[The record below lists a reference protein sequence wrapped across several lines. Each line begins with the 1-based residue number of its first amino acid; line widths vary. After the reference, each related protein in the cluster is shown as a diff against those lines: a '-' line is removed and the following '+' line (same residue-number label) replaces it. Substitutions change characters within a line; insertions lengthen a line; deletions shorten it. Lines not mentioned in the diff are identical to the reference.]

1 MSNLSHVEYI
11 NSFTTDAAAIRD
23 VFANAGPEMPV
34 PATPEW
40 DLGRLVKHIGTV
52 FVWGSAV
59 VEQRPERVEPRSLD
73 IGLPVERIDY
83 GDWLVQKA
91 GEAAAV
97 MAEAD
102 PTDDCWSWGADS
114 HALFWSRRLAHE
126 ISVHRWDIQSAVGSP
141 EPINTAL
148 ASDGL
153 DEILENLAF
162 RPDTDIRGVGERL
175 HLHATDCEGEWLI
188 TVGAEGVEF
197 KHEHDKGDV
206 AARAT
211 ASDLLLLILGRV
223 LPSSIEIFGDVEQIN
238 KWQERLK
245 F

>member
-1 MSNLSHVEYI
+1 MSQINHSDYI
-11 NSFTTDAAAIRD
+11 AAFISDAAAIRD
-23 VFANAGPEMPV
+23 VFASAGAETAI
-34 PATPEW
+34 PATPKW

-59 VEQRPERVEPRSLD
+59 VEQRPERVDPKTLE
-73 IGLPVERIDY
+73 IGLPEKRDDF

-91 GEAAAV
+91 GEAAGV

-141 EPINTAL
+141 EPINAAL
-148 ASDGL
+148 ACDGL

-162 RPDTDIRGVGERL
+162 RPDTDIRGLGERL
-175 HLHATDCEGEWLI
+175 HLHATDCDGEWLI

-223 LPSSIEIFGDVEQIN
+223 EPSSIEVFGDVHQLEV
-238 KWQERLK
+238 WQERLK